1 MGHCRAYACVVRG
14 VRNWRC
20 YRVVA
25 AVSAGHTPGPWR
37 FELAIGPHGQKCYH
51 TIKCNEYDY
60 VASTWG
66 KPHEANARLIA
77 AAPELLAALKLME
90 KADDVHANCAEC
102 DPADAPESC
111 EVCFPYFDAARVA
124 RRAAIAKA
132 EGKAR

>member
-1 MGHCRAYACVVRG
+1 VRG

-77 AAPELLAALKLME
+77 AAPELLAALKELLESYERQMHSE
-90 KADDVHANCAEC
+90 YDFPGSPWSAER
-102 DPADAPESC
+102 DNDTEALNAMK
-111 EVCFPYFDAARVA
+111 
-124 RRAAIAKA
+124 AIAKA
-132 EGKAR
+132 EGK